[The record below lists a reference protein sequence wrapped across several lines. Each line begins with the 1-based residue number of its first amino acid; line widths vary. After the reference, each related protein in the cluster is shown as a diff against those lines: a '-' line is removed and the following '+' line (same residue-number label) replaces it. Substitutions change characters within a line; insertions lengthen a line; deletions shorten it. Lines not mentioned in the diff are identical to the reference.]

1 MFPSYQTVPLANVP
15 TKANVPKDERSS
27 TPVMMMK
34 KVAIVAMV
42 GTALVAGYTYGASTS
57 STTNDAAGV
66 SFTTFPPYVP
76 DIESDYCYCR
86 RENDCDRYPS
96 VSPNGIMCNVYCRY
110 WYEAQT
116 CGEVSTD
123 EPTDPAMIDI
133 ATTTTGAAGVS
144 FTTFPPTVP
153 PATIPS
159 TSVLCA
165 GQIESNYCDC
175 GGDCTANPSFC
186 ACDEAQTKTCCAIPS
201 DTVLC
206 PGQREDDYCDC
217 KSDCK
222 KFPSVCACD
231 EAQTQTCCGL

>member
-1 MFPSYQTVPLANVP
+1 MSPSYQTIPPAN
-15 TKANVPKDERSS
+15 APKDEQRSS
-27 TPVMMMK
+27 TPVPMMQ
-34 KVAIVAMV
+34 KVVIAAMMV
-42 GTALVAGYTYGASTS
+42 GTALVAGYSYGAN
-57 STTNDAAGV
+57 TN
-66 SFTTFPPYVP
+66 
-76 DIESDYCYCR
+76 
-86 RENDCDRYPS
+86 
-96 VSPNGIMCNVYCRY
+96 
-110 WYEAQT
+110 
-116 CGEVSTD
+116 
-123 EPTDPAMIDI
+123 PAMIDI

-165 GQIESNYCDC
+165 GQIESTNYCDC